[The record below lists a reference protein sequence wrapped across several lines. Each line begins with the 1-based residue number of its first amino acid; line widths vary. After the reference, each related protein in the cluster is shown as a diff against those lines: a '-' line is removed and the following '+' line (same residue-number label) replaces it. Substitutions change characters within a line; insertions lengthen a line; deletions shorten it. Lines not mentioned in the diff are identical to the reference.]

1 MIQLHNGAAV
11 LIPVD
16 MLTSVVSYVKQ
27 HHCDA
32 AAFIGQDISR
42 TRTGHTVLPG
52 HTENV
57 YGGYGWAVTVGRPII
72 PKVFY
77 DRERSMRFKESFGLA
92 RSRTAS
98 SLKEATQQ
106 ESKAIAIRLKPTG
119 GEICDWKGAQ
129 TQSASNWR

>member
-57 YGGYGWAVTVGRPII
+57 YGGYGWAVSVGRPIV
-72 PKVFY
+72 PEMFY
-77 DRERSMRFKESFGLA
+77 DVRAEHKVQGIVWVGKVENGVITETSYAAGR
-92 RSRTAS
+92 
-98 SLKEATQQ
+98 Q
-106 ESKAIAIRLKPTG
+106 G
-119 GEICDWKGAQ
+119 GRNE
-129 TQSASNWR
+129 T